1 MMKVLFV
8 TPKLGSWATHG
19 HHVAP
24 NQMHASWASY
34 AREQKTITP
43 EVLDCK
49 ALEIPFD
56 KMLEIVKQKAPEVVV
71 LGDVLHSYGGFAVQ
85 KYFNDSA
92 AAIKKILPSVKI
104 VVGGLWYSYFG
115 KETLEEHSYV
125 DFVVMGE
132 GEITFNELMDAM
144 NKKQT
149 DFSKIAGLSSRKD
162 GKVVLGPVREMIKNL
177 DILPI
182 PAYDLFPMDK
192 YVGHTYWKPFVE
204 IVTSRGCSHGCTFC
218 YEWSEHDPR
227 ALKNFQVWRCKSAAK
242 VVDEM
247 ELLEKKFGT
256 KVAVIQED
264 NFNLNG
270 KRVREFCEEK
280 IKRGLKM
287 KWVSLG
293 CASDWIRLEKDIP
306 LMKQAGLFMAVFGI
320 EVASDQEL
328 RKLDKGITVDQIY
341 KTIDILRKND
351 IAIVGDIMI
360 GFDYDTEAII
370 KNRFEFA
377 DKVDPDVMWVG
388 YLTPPPGSPIWTDG
402 IKRGW
407 IDPKKIDMLKWD
419 FLHPVVPTEHLS
431 IEDLGRLGAWGM
443 REFYSKPGRIQRI
456 LESNFDELA
465 KLCFKDVMDG
475 LGKWEAGAVKGE
487 KHI

>member
-1 MMKVLFV
+1 MKVLFV
-8 TPKLGSWATHG
+8 TPQLGSWATHG

-24 NQMHASWASY
+24 NQMHAQWAAY
-34 AREQKTITP
+34 AREQKTIEP

-49 ALEIPFD
+49 ALDIPMD
-56 KMLEIVKQKAPEVVV
+56 KMLEIIKEKSPEVIVM
-71 LGDVLHSYGGFAVQ
+71 GDVLHSYGGFAVQ

-92 AAIKKILPSVKI
+92 IAIKKILPQVKI
-104 VVGGLWYSYFG
+104 VVGGLWYSFFG
-115 KETLEEHSYV
+115 KETLEKNSAI

-132 GEITFNELMDAM
+132 GEITFNELMDAL
-144 NKKQT
+144 NNGKE
-149 DFSKIAGLSSRKD
+149 DFSTIAGLSSRKN
-162 GKVVLGPVREMIKNL
+162 GNIVFGPIRELIKSL
-177 DILPI
+177 DMLPL

-192 YVGHTYWKPFVE
+192 YVGHTYWKPFAE
-204 IVTSRGCSHGCTFC
+204 IVTSRGCTHGCTFC

-227 ALKNFQVWRCKSAAK
+227 ALKQFKIWRSKSAAK
-242 VVDEM
+242 VVDEI

-256 KVAVIQED
+256 KVVVIQED

-280 IKRGLKM
+280 LRRNLSM

-293 CASDWIRLEKDIP
+293 CASDWVRLENDIP
-306 LMKQAGLFMAVFGI
+306 LMKKAGLFMAVFGI
-320 EVASDQEL
+320 EVASDNEL
-328 RKLDKGITVDQIY
+328 RKLDKGITVDQIF
-341 KTIDILRKND
+341 KTIEILRRHD

-360 GFDYDTEAII
+360 GFDYDTEEII
-370 KNRFEFA
+370 KKRFEFA
-377 DKVDPDVMWVG
+377 DQVDPDVMWVG

-407 IDPKKIDMLKWD
+407 IDPDKIDMLKWD
-419 FLHPVVPTEHLS
+419 FLHPVVPTEFLS

-443 REFYSKPGRIQRI
+443 REFFSKPGRIQRI
-456 LESNFDELA
+456 LESDFDPLA

>member
-1 MMKVLFV
+1 MRVLFV
-8 TPKLGSWATHG
+8 TPQLGSWATHG

-24 NQMHASWASY
+24 NQMHASWAAY
-34 AREQKTITP
+34 AREKGTITP
-43 EVLDCK
+43 EALDCK
-49 ALEIPFD
+49 ALEIPRE
-56 KMLEIVKQKAPEVVV
+56 KMLEIIKEKNPEVVV

-92 AAIKKILPSVKI
+92 VEIKKILPHVKI

-115 KETLEEHSYV
+115 KETLEKNPAI

-132 GEITFNELMDAM
+132 GELTFNDLMDAM
-144 NKKQT
+144 NQKKA
-149 DFSKIAGLSSRKD
+149 DFSHIAGLSSRKD
-162 GKVVLGPVREMIKNL
+162 GKVVFGPIRELIKNL

-204 IVTSRGCSHGCTFC
+204 IVTSRGCTHGCTFC

-227 ALKNFQVWRCKSAAK
+227 ALGQFNLWRSKSAQK
-242 VVDEM
+242 VVDEV
-247 ELLEKKFGT
+247 EALEKKFGT
-256 KVAVIQED
+256 RVMVIQED
-264 NFNLNG
+264 NFNLNAA
-270 KRVREFCEEK
+270 RVREFCNEK
-280 IKRGLKM
+280 IKRNLKM

-293 CASDWIRLEKDIP
+293 CASDWVKLEKDIP
-306 LMKQAGLFMAVFGI
+306 LMKEAGMFMAVFGI
-320 EVASDQEL
+320 EVASNDEL
-328 RKLDKGITVDQIY
+328 RKLAKGITVDQIF
-341 KTIDILRKND
+341 KTIEILRKND

-370 KNRFEFA
+370 KRRFEFA
-377 DKVDPDVMWVG
+377 DQVDPDVMWVG
-388 YLTPPPGSPIWTDG
+388 YLTPPPGSPIWAEG
-402 IKRGW
+402 IKKGW
-407 IDPKKIDMLKWD
+407 IDPENIDMLKWD

-465 KLCFKDVMDG
+465 KLCFKDVMSG
-475 LGKWEAGAVKGE
+475 VSKWEAGAVKGE